1 MGAYGNF
8 LWHVLIQ
15 ILIVL
20 FLIVGISGLGVG
32 AGLILSSQKT
42 SQLFHRLNR
51 WFSTRHALK
60 TVEVPHETDRV
71 AHQYQR
77 WLAGGFVLGGLI
89 SIFGLVAAVDVV
101 ALSKLLVEKRFAA
114 FAAVILDS
122 ARWFLIVGSAAGVVV
137 GAMLLFYPN
146 AEVTLEKFT
155 NQWVSSRRAVRH
167 WDDMHMT
174 LDMLV
179 EAHPTPAGWL
189 LACTSAAAVL
199 CAVFM
204 LVRYY

>member
-1 MGAYGNF
+1 MGTYGNF
-8 LWHVLIQ
+8 LWHVLVQ
-15 ILIVL
+15 VLIVL
-20 FLIVGISGLGVG
+20 FLAVSISGLGVG
-32 AGLILSSQKT
+32 IGLIFSSQKT
-42 SQLFHRLNR
+42 SQLFHALNR

-60 TVEVPHETDRV
+60 TVEVSREIDSV
-71 AHQYQR
+71 AHRYQR

-89 SIFGLVAAVDVV
+89 AIFGLVAAVDVV
-101 ALSKLLVEKRFAA
+101 ALSKIFVQKRFTA
-114 FAAVILDS
+114 FLAVILDS
-122 ARWFLIVGSAAGVVV
+122 VRWFLIVGSAAGVVV

-146 AEVTLEKFT
+146 AETALEKFT

-189 LACTSAAAVL
+189 LACTSVAAVL

-204 LVRYY
+204 LARYY